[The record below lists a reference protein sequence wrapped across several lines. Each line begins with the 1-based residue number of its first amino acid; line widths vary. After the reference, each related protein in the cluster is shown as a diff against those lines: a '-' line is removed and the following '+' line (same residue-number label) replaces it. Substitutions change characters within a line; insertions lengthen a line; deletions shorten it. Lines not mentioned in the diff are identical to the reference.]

1 VIICPSISIKLKCA
15 TNIKIWLPCC
25 S

>member
-15 TNIKIWLPCC
+15 TNVKIWLPCC